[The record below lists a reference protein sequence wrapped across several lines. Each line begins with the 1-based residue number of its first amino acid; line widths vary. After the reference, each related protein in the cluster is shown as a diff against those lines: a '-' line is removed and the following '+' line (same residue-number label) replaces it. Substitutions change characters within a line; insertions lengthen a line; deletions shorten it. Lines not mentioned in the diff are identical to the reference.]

1 MYSNYEDNELVTKTV
16 SHYKLNRV
24 LNALYAAFTE
34 RKGVEPMSQ
43 QVFKERKNII
53 NQQALAAL

>member
-1 MYSNYEDNELVTKTV
+1 MKIMNWLQKIV

-34 RKGVEPMSQ
+34 RKGVEPMPH

-53 NQQALAAL
+53 NQQALSAL